1 MKEGTKM
8 TNQSNQN
15 IQSSEANENNVVGDE
30 PIDTL
35 GL

>member
-1 MKEGTKM
+1 MKEETKM
-8 TNQSNQN
+8 KNQSSQI
-15 IQSSEANENNVVGDE
+15 IQSSEAKEDNYVGDE